1 MRAALLTLVTA
12 VGPVSKVIQLLDE
25 LAEKV
30 TKDGEAEQAEFTEF
44 TRWCASE
51 QRGKG
56 YSISTAKRSI
66 NDLTATAESA
76 DAAIDKLQTKV
87 GELSTAISS
96 NEDEAAKATEMRTAE
111 KKQFETTDSEL
122 TETVDTLVR
131 AQATLGQH
139 AKEASLEEVKANLGK
154 VTMSLTQIVQ
164 ASWVNTDQKE
174 VIESFLQKSKGD
186 DDLSFA
192 QQPQASVSSYESH
205 GGGQG
210 GLLET
215 LADLQAKAEAAQA
228 ESRREE
234 TQARHAYDLLAA
246 SLKAELKAQTKQL
259 EDAKKSIATH
269 QEAKSAAEGDL
280 SATTKTLNQD
290 EKVLGELKMEC
301 QEKAQEFDATSASRM
316 EELKTLKEAKRVLES
331 GVPAPAPS
339 FIQLSEAQDEQQR
352 ETAVQ
357 YLQRLAHEL
366 NSMSLAQVAVSLGG
380 DSFGKVKGMIEA
392 MIAKLMSEQSEA
404 ADRKSW
410 CDDEMSK
417 TGAAR
422 SDKERKLEVSNTRI
436 EKVEAT
442 SAKLA
447 EAVNHLQHELAEMDV
462 GQAEATK
469 LRQTEHANFLAA
481 SQDYSDGQQACAG
494 AINVLRQYYEGDS
507 FLQTPNTGTAHSIIG
522 LLEVAESD
530 FSRMEA
536 DSRAVE
542 AASQQAYD
550 QQTQEHQVTKAAKT
564 AEVNAKT
571 AEMTRLA
578 ADGGNYKSDRQDVS
592 KELDA
597 VLQYEDKLKSQCQ
610 TTAPSYEERSSR
622 RKQELEGL
630 QNALMI
636 LDGKALALIGSSI
649 PVRKASLRG
658 A

>member
-1 MRAALLTLVTA
+1 
-12 VGPVSKVIQLLDE
+12 
-25 LAEKV
+25 
-30 TKDGEAEQAEFTEF
+30 
-44 TRWCASE
+44 
-51 QRGKG
+51 
-56 YSISTAKRSI
+56 
-66 NDLTATAESA
+66 
-76 DAAIDKLQTKV
+76 
-87 GELSTAISS
+87 
-96 NEDEAAKATEMRTAE
+96 
-111 KKQFETTDSEL
+111 
-122 TETVDTLVR
+122 
-131 AQATLGQH
+131 
-139 AKEASLEEVKANLGK
+139 
-154 VTMSLTQIVQ
+154 
-164 ASWVNTDQKE
+164 
-174 VIESFLQKSKGD
+174 
-186 DDLSFA
+186 
-192 QQPQASVSSYESH
+192 
-205 GGGQG
+205 
-210 GLLET
+210 
-215 LADLQAKAEAAQA
+215 
-228 ESRREE
+228 
-234 TQARHAYDLLAA
+234 
-246 SLKAELKAQTKQL
+246 
-259 EDAKKSIATH
+259 
-269 QEAKSAAEGDL
+269 
-280 SATTKTLNQD
+280 
-290 EKVLGELKMEC
+290 
-301 QEKAQEFDATSASRM
+301 
-316 EELKTLKEAKRVLES
+316 
-331 GVPAPAPS
+331 
-339 FIQLSEAQDEQQR
+339 
-352 ETAVQ
+352 
-357 YLQRLAHEL
+357 
-366 NSMSLAQVAVSLGG
+366 MSLAQVAVSLGG

-550 QQTQEHQVTKAAKT
+550 QQTQEHQVTKAAKS